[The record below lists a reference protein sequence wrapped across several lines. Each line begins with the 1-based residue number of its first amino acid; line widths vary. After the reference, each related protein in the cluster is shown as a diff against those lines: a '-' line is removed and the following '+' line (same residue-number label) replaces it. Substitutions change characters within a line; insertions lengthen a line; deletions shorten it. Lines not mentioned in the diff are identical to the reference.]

1 MYFFYTSLISR
12 GVTATSVQRQK
23 VTLLAMIVSP
33 GRKRGDELKVGPYIA
48 GGRRG
53 QLPPPGKLN
62 VFFLT

>member
-1 MYFFYTSLISR
+1 MISR

-33 GRKRGDELKVGPYIA
+33 GRKRGDELKAGPYIA